1 MSTQEIKIGVLVTLM
16 GPFATMGQDGL
27 RGVAMALNEF
37 GSAVNDI
44 GIRVIKE
51 GTNAVPD
58 TAFYGAQ
65 KLIERDGVD
74 FIIGPLSGNEG
85 FAVRDY
91 AKTKPDK
98 TFING
103 TAGAQ
108 DITLRDPAP
117 NFFSFSANGVQWMAG
132 LGKYAYEKLGFRRV
146 AIVGEDYSFPHG
158 QAGGFL
164 LEFCLAGGRVAQK
177 FWVPLG
183 TTNYAEV
190 IKSMPSDIDAIF
202 TALGGADA
210 LNFIQQYHESGG
222 SAQLIGG
229 SLTVD
234 QNILSVKGALSER
247 VVGMASSSLLAD
259 DNPAPAWQQ
268 FVRSYCDQFP
278 DGMASPTITAYGYYV
293 NTKAA
298 LLGLKAVNADLSGDQ
313 SKFRAA
319 LCSLE
324 FESPTGPIKL
334 DHNRN
339 AIATTFI
346 RAVDKKPDGSLY
358 NKMVKAIPNVNQ
370 TLGMP
375 EVDYLAIGSF
385 DRDNPNC
392 P

>member
-1 MSTQEIKIGVLVTLM
+1 MAEQEIKIGVLVTLM

-27 RGVAMALNEF
+27 RGVAMALTEF
-37 GSAVNDI
+37 GSSVSDKA
-44 GIRVIKE
+44 IRVVKE

-58 TAFYGAQ
+58 TAYYAAQ
-65 KLIERDGVD
+65 KLIEQEGVD

-85 FAVRDY
+85 LAVRDY
-91 AKTKPDK
+91 ARTKPDK

-132 LGKYAYEKLGFRRV
+132 LGTYAYEKLGFRRV

-158 QAGGFL
+158 QAGGFII
-164 LEFCLAGGRVAQK
+164 EFCLAGGSIAEK

-183 TTNYAEV
+183 TDNYAETIAALPADV
-190 IKSMPSDIDAIF
+190 DAIF

-210 LNFIQQYHESGG
+210 LNFIQQYYQQGG

-234 QNILSVKGALSER
+234 QNILSVKGTLSER
-247 VVGMASSSLLAD
+247 VMGMASSSLIAD
-259 DNPAPAWQQ
+259 DNPAPAWQE
-268 FVRSYCDQFP
+268 FIRSYRDQFP

-298 LLGLKAVNADLSGDQ
+298 LLALQAVGGDLSGDQ
-313 SKFRAA
+313 SRFREA
-319 LCSLE
+319 LSSLE

-339 AIATTFI
+339 AIANVFI
-346 RAVDKKPDGSLY
+346 RLVDKKPDGSLY
-358 NKMVKAIPNVNQ
+358 NRLVKTIPNVNQ

-375 EVDYLAIGSF
+375 ESDYLAIGPF
-385 DRDNPNC
+385 DRDNPSC
-392 P
+392 